1 MRFHKVEVS
10 GICTSELTVLKE
22 KEKMELLKRYHDG
35 DMTARDRLVE
45 GNLKLVLS
53 VIQRFQN
60 SKEQA
65 DDLFQIG
72 CIGLIKAIDNFDV
85 SHNVRFSTYAVPMI
99 MGEIKRYLRDNNSIR
114 VSRSIKDVA
123 YKALMTKERLLQQL
137 NHEPTNGEIA
147 SEMGVDEMKVQRA
160 LEAMVDP
167 LSLYEPIAGTDNDA
181 LLVMDQ
187 IKDSGSEDSWISSI
201 VFKDAVRNL
210 EEREKKIMALRFLSG
225 KTQIEVSRE
234 IGISQAQ
241 VSRIEKNAIENIKE
255 QL

>member
-1 MRFHKVEVS
+1 MRFHRVEVS
-10 GICTSELTVLKE
+10 GISTSELKVLKE
-22 KEKMELLKRYHDG
+22 KEKMELLRRYRNG
-35 DMTARDRLVE
+35 DSKARDELVN

-53 VIQRFQN
+53 IIQRFQN
-60 SKEQA
+60 SKEHA

-114 VSRSIKDVA
+114 VSRSVKDMA
-123 YKALMTKERLLQQL
+123 YKALMTKERLTQQL
-137 NHEPTNGEIA
+137 NHDPTNSDIA
-147 SEMGVDEMKVQRA
+147 AEMGVGEIEIQKS
-160 LEAMVDP
+160 LEAMVEP
-167 LSLYEPIAGTDNDA
+167 VSLYEPITGTDSDA

-187 IKDSGSEDSWISSI
+187 ARDSSDEDSWISSI

-210 EEREKKIMALRFLSG
+210 EDREKKIMALRFLSG
-225 KTQIEVSRE
+225 KTQIEVSKE

-241 VSRIEKNAIENIKE
+241 VSRIEKNAIDNIKE

>member
-1 MRFHKVEVS
+1 MRFHRVKVS
-10 GICTSELTVLKE
+10 GINTSELKVLKE
-22 KEKMELLKRYHDG
+22 KEKMELLRLYQNG
-35 DMTARDRLVE
+35 DMSARDELIQ

-53 VIQRFQN
+53 IIQRFHN

-72 CIGLIKAIDNFDV
+72 CIGLIKAIDNFNC

-99 MGEIKRYLRDNNSIR
+99 MGEIKRYLRDNNAIR
-114 VSRSIKDVA
+114 VSRSVKDLA
-123 YKALMTKERLLQQL
+123 YKALITKEKLTQTL
-137 NHEPTNGEIA
+137 NHEPTNNEIA
-147 SEMGVDEMKVQRA
+147 NEMGFGELPVQRA
-160 LEAMVDP
+160 LEAMVEP
-167 LSLYEPIAGTDNDA
+167 VSLYEPIAGTDSDA

-187 IKDSGSEDSWISSI
+187 IKDSTNEDSWISSI
-201 VFKDAVRNL
+201 VFKDAMKNL
-210 EEREKKIMALRFLSG
+210 DEREKKIMSLRFLSG

-241 VSRIEKNAIENIKE
+241 VSRIEKNTIENIKG

>member
-1 MRFHKVEVS
+1 MRFHRVEVS
-10 GICTSELTVLKE
+10 GINTSELKVLKE
-22 KEKMELLKRYHDG
+22 KEKIELLKKYHKG
-35 DMTARDRLVE
+35 DMSARDDLVQ

-53 VIQRFQN
+53 IIQRFQN

-72 CIGLIKAIDNFDV
+72 CIGLIKAIDNFDTG
-85 SHNVRFSTYAVPMI
+85 HNVRFSTYAVPMI

-114 VSRSIKDVA
+114 VSRSVKDVA
-123 YKALMTKERLLQQL
+123 YKALITKERMQQHMDRDPS
-137 NHEPTNGEIA
+137 NCEIA
-147 SEMGVDEMKVQRA
+147 IEMGVDELLVQRA

-167 LSLYEPIAGTDNDA
+167 VSIYEPIVGSDSDA
-181 LLVMDQ
+181 LMIMDQ
-187 IKDSGSEDSWISSI
+187 LKDNSSEDSWISSI
-201 VFKDAVRNL
+201 VFKDAVKNL
-210 EEREKKIMALRFLSG
+210 EDREKKIMALRFLSG
-225 KTQIEVSRE
+225 KTQIEVSKE